1 MPSGLP
7 RFDCIFDSGYFSG
20 DSFAVTLILVM
31 SSGTFKNNFPSSGG
45 ETPNGGRQVK
55 NKQDAERTQRT
66 ENKNPLRS
74 ASFTISENKKKK
86 I

>member
-1 MPSGLP
+1 MEKEIKSTGVL
-7 RFDCIFDSGYFSG
+7 
-20 DSFAVTLILVM
+20 LV
-31 SSGTFKNNFPSSGG
+31 SGG

-74 ASFTISENKKKK
+74 ASFIISENKKKK

>member
-1 MPSGLP
+1 MPHQIS
-7 RFDCIFDSGYFSG
+7 
-20 DSFAVTLILVM
+20 
-31 SSGTFKNNFPSSGG
+31 NNFQSSDG

>member
-1 MPSGLP
+1 MEKEIKSTDVLLASDQSLSLEK
-7 RFDCIFDSGYFSG
+7 RREIEKKEK
-20 DSFAVTLILVM
+20 L
-31 SSGTFKNNFPSSGG
+31 N
-45 ETPNGGRQVK
+45 K